1 MLWQLFS
8 MFFKIGFFTIGGGYA
23 MLPLIQ
29 KEVVEK
35 KQWLSEQ
42 DFIDMLAITQ
52 SIPGIIAV
60 NISVF
65 LGYKIQKLK
74 GAFVAALGCILP
86 SFIIILIIAYFFIEY
101 KDNEHI
107 VNIFKGIRPAI
118 VAMIAVAVWKMIR
131 NIPFSIQTSII
142 IIIGT
147 LLIWLCAISPIYI
160 IIIAAL
166 WGIFHGVVTKNKS
179 LS

>member
-1 MLWQLFS
+1 
-8 MFFKIGFFTIGGGYA
+8 

-42 DFIDMLAITQ
+42 DFIDMLAISQ

-65 LGYKIQKLK
+65 LGYKIQKFR

-86 SFIIILIIAYFFIEY
+86 SFIIILIIAVRREDLYE
-101 KDNEHI
+101 
-107 VNIFKGIRPAI
+107 P
-118 VAMIAVAVWKMIR
+118 
-131 NIPFSIQTSII
+131 
-142 IIIGT
+142 
-147 LLIWLCAISPIYI
+147 L
-160 IIIAAL
+160 
-166 WGIFHGVVTKNKS
+166 
-179 LS
+179 